1 MGWKETGI
9 CLSKKI
15 IKNDIDQTCCDTSS
29 RTVDVNVNG
38 LLAALGL
45 EEEELRDDDAGQHVV
60 DGSHQADD
68 SLLQQPRV
76 DVVGSLAAAGL
87 LDHDRDEAAVG
98 AVLVEVSS
106 AVDRFENGWQD
117 NFLLPEKHRR
127 SLLRHFYS
135 DGKRHFLCKNG

>member
-1 MGWKETGI
+1 MLRLGWKETGI

-15 IKNDIDQTCCDTSS
+15 IKNDLDQTCCDTSS
-29 RTVDVNVNG
+29 RTVNVNVNG

-76 DVVGSLAAAGL
+76 DVVGSLAAA
-87 LDHDRDEAAVG
+87 
-98 AVLVEVSS
+98 
-106 AVDRFENGWQD
+106 
-117 NFLLPEKHRR
+117 
-127 SLLRHFYS
+127 
-135 DGKRHFLCKNG
+135 